1 MMQSKLQGLPRC
13 TALYEGESLPSLME
27 RLAKLNFYPEASYIA
42 KILEKR
48 YGHASFSNKACLPF
62 SVKEFIDLAQL
73 TQIDPADLIAASD
86 HRLAPAILFLS
97 VQQEK
102 CIFPNGS
109 QFIVFDSLAYSTQWR
124 RAPLK
129 FCSQCLSEKPYHR
142 LIWLLDT
149 TSVCIRHQ
157 CLLAEGCPQCQSTLS
172 ITEIVECRCQKCKAS
187 LSSCTTPSLV
197 NDPMG
202 LLAECAIQNWALGIQ
217 IADMPQAYRAISKFS
232 VYALYQFVRGIRHS
246 LQHPKVDQDSLLR
259 LTQNSTL
266 QGTAMQEERGSNTS
280 FVFNKVAFACF
291 KNWPYGFHQFLRD
304 YRVRSTYHSGLSTYL
319 GTLYNTWIL
328 KRWQH
333 PQLQFVQKSF
343 DEFLLSGNVPAALI
357 YRTERVAT
365 NPKLKKHFRC
375 WGNAVTA
382 KKLQVSTG
390 TLNRLFKLGK
400 LDSCLFDAYIT
411 PQPTFNPKAIRS
423 LKAAWDNGIS
433 LQETME
439 LLGASKEMVKNLVK
453 VGALQ
458 VLRGPPTDMSQEW
471 LFDHQSVVDFFATL
485 EANISQAL
493 KEDHTML
500 TLTGAA
506 KSLACVGLNAAS
518 ILHELANSNYQ
529 IYAEPEAKKF
539 VSRAR
544 IPIYAVE
551 YLREYVLERNG
562 WMKLIDVAKIMGVK
576 WTVVSKWVKAGLL
589 KPAAS
594 HGNAIFFSRSE
605 VEKFKSE
612 YIFTEE
618 AARILR
624 IGVLA
629 VQKWARYGRLKP
641 VASERINGCHR
652 YLFRRKDVER
662 LRPENRL
669 TAPQLA
675 RRMGIGRS
683 QMVQWIKQGKVKP
696 ISGPGIDRSRQYLFL
711 LESVTDFNNTF
722 AKVQNRCFIRQ
733 IWRVYPSFYRH
744 V

>member
-1 MMQSKLQGLPRC
+1 MMQRKLQGLPRC
-13 TALYEGESLPSLME
+13 TTLYEGESLPSLME

-62 SVKEFIDLAQL
+62 SAKEFIDLAQL

-86 HRLAPAILFLS
+86 HRFAPAILFLS

-109 QFIVFDSLAYSTQWR
+109 QFIIFFSLAYSTQWR

-149 TSVCIRHQ
+149 TSVCLRHQ
-157 CLLAEGCPQCQSTLS
+157 CLLTEGCPQCQSTLS
-172 ITEIVECRCQKCKAS
+172 ITEIVECRCQKCRAS
-187 LSSCTTPSLV
+187 LASFATPLLA
-197 NDPMG
+197 NDPAG
-202 LLAECAIQNWALGIQ
+202 LLAERAIQNWALGIQ
-217 IADMPQAYRAISKFS
+217 IADIPQAYRAISKFS

-246 LQHPKVDQDSLLR
+246 LQHPKVDQDSLLC

-266 QGTAMQEERGSNTS
+266 QGTAMQKEHGSNAS

-304 YRVRSTYHSGLSTYL
+304 YRVCSTYHSGLSTYL
-319 GTLYNTWIL
+319 GALYSTWIL

-375 WGNAVTA
+375 WDKTVTA
-382 KKLQVSTG
+382 QKLNVSAA
-390 TLNRLFKLGK
+390 TLNRLIQLGK
-400 LDSCLFDAYIT
+400 LDNCLFDAYKA
-411 PQPTFNPKAIRS
+411 PQLVFNPKAIRS
-423 LKAAWDNGIS
+423 LKATWNNGIS
-433 LQETME
+433 LQETIE
-439 LLGASKEMVKNLVK
+439 LLGASKEIVKDLVK
-453 VGALQ
+453 VGALR
-458 VLRGPPTDMSQEW
+458 VLRGPSTDMSQEW
-471 LFDHQSVVDFFATL
+471 LFDHQSVVDFLATL
-485 EANISQAL
+485 EMKNSQAL
-493 KEDHTML
+493 KGDDTML
-500 TLTGAA
+500 TLTESAQ
-506 KSLACVGLNAAS
+506 SLACVGLNAAS
-518 ILHELANSNYQ
+518 ILRELINSDYP
-529 IYAEPEAKKF
+529 IYAEPEVKKF
-539 VSRAR
+539 ILSLR
-544 IPIYAVE
+544 IPIYAIKH
-551 YLREYVLERNG
+551 LRERILQRNE
-562 WMKLIDVAKIMGVK
+562 WMTLTDVAEIMGVK
-576 WTVVSKWVKAGLL
+576 WIVVSKWAKSGLIRSD
-589 KPAAS
+589 AHYS
-594 HGNAIFFSRSE
+594 NAFFCSRSE
-605 VEKFKSE
+605 VERFKSE

-683 QMVQWIKQGKVKP
+683 QIVQWIKQGKVKP

-711 LESVTDFNNTF
+711 LESITDFNKSN
-722 AKVQNRCFIRQ
+722 
-733 IWRVYPSFYRH
+733 
-744 V
+744 